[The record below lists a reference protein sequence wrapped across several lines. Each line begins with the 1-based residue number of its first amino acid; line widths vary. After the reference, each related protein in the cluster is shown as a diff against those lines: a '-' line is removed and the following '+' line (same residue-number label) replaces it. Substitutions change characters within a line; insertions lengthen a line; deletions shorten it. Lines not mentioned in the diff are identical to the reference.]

1 MTLRNV
7 IGFAMPENWREHLAV
22 ERAEKYAPKP
32 TGGAFMAGVCI
43 ATVALLADIAFSA
56 FCGWRVRD
64 HILVATIVTAL
75 GFLVGVVGYWRLG
88 RLSRKA
94 RHAERSKINR
104 DDRIQAMIKR
114 DSRAR

>member
-1 MTLRNV
+1 
-7 IGFAMPENWREHLAV
+7 
-22 ERAEKYAPKP
+22 
-32 TGGAFMAGVCI
+32 MAGVCI

-56 FCGWRVRD
+56 FYGWRVRD

>member
-7 IGFAMPENWREHLAV
+7 IGFAMPENWRELLAV
-22 ERAEKYAPKP
+22 ERAERYAAKP

-43 ATVALLADIAFSA
+43 ATAALLLDFAFSA
-56 FCGWRVRD
+56 FYGWRVRD
-64 HILVATIVTAL
+64 HILIATLVTAL

-94 RHAERSKINR
+94 RQAELTKIHR
-104 DDRIQAMIKR
+104 DEE
-114 DSRAR
+114 SRP